1 MGIIN
6 IREDEGEE
14 ESIFVRVTLQD
25 LHGQNLYACGVGV
38 FRRKELSI
46 WEFKGQKDLVL
57 KFLYNRYIGDL

>member
-46 WEFKGQKDLVL
+46 LEFKG
-57 KFLYNRYIGDL
+57 